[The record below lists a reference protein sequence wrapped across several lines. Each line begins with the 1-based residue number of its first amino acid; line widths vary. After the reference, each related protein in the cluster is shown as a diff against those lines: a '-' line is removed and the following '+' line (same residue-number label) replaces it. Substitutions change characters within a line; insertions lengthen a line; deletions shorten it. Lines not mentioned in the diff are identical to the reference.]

1 MNYINKDVLSKKKQI
16 LLSSQ
21 VKNDIDLLNFNELIK
36 KRKMY

>member
-1 MNYINKDVLSKKKQI
+1 MNYINKDVLLKKKQI

-36 KRKMY
+36 RRKMY